1 MFAKECQLF
10 RTTAVQIWVTLLQ
23 AQDMLALLQRFESE
37 TKQLFLCCIS
47 ITRKLASNLDRCAA
61 WNEIQDASRHEL
73 VGKDEVCRLNRVES
87 CSGEEVRVT
96 WTRTCKSDSAPRH
109 KTSI

>member
-1 MFAKECQLF
+1 MFTKECQLF
-10 RTTAVQIWVTLLQ
+10 RTTAVQKWVTLLQ

-37 TKQLFLCCIS
+37 AKQLFLCRIS
-47 ITRKLASNLDRCAA
+47 ITWKLASNLDRCPA

-73 VGKDEVCRLNRVES
+73 VGKDEVCRLNCVES
-87 CSGEEVRVT
+87 CSGEEIRMA
-96 WTRTCKSDSAPRH
+96 WARTCKSDSAPTH